1 MQSVWIKCCKDAA
14 IAPQVQVCLESK
26 LGCWH
31 EVIICGIRGE
41 KKLKNL
47 VGKIFADMPR
57 DWITFLAKTHFGSLS
72 SVGVFVFQA
81 AIITFFFGGGGCQN
95 IPLSLDWISLPYI
108 PSTFL
113 ILLLH
118 LRVFEL
124 LSSSFLK
131 KRLNVAEREEECLLQ
146 LLVTAGYK
154 SWRHS
159 SLRSGHRSVRAREPR
174 RLTPDSRQD
183 PCMQRGV
190 RCVQRFTGSII
201 SKLDFVTVCRVF
213 KDCESLSFGMRNDCF
228 TSNAL
233 ALF

>member
-1 MQSVWIKCCKDAA
+1 
-14 IAPQVQVCLESK
+14 
-26 LGCWH
+26 
-31 EVIICGIRGE
+31 
-41 KKLKNL
+41 
-47 VGKIFADMPR
+47 MPR

-81 AIITFFFGGGGCQN
+81 AIITFFLGGGGGCQN

-131 KRLNVAEREEECLLQ
+131 KCLNVAEREEECLLQ

-159 SLRSGHRSVRAREPR
+159 SLRSGHRSVRAREPG

-233 ALF
+233 ALFQTASRMGGDVNKSQVESCEWFTACVITTYINYFCLFWLTS